1 MVLYVYTPYQK
12 NERRQTMKS
21 CKIDSSFFDVEH
33 NRNNTGSV
41 KYDRIPVGTHYSDII
56 PMWIADMDFKVPP
69 QVEDALTQT
78 SRHGIF
84 GYTDI
89 DSEYDLAV
97 VNWYSQRMNWDILPE
112 WIIKTPGVMFAI
124 AAAINAFTDTNDSIL
139 ICQPV
144 YYPFSNIITE
154 NKRNLVVSQLRVSGE
169 RYEIDFEDFE
179 EKIKENNI
187 KMFLLCSPHNPVGRV
202 WTKDELC
209 EIGRICRKYNVLIVS
224 DEIHSD
230 FIYKGYRHIPI
241 ISLSDELAENTITC
255 TSPSKTFNLA
265 GLQAA
270 NIIVKNP
277 FLRKKLQQACNA
289 TGYSNLNTMAI
300 NAVKAAYKYGQPWL
314 DTLLEYLES
323 NISFLK
329 KSLDD
334 CDISLIS
341 PEGTYLMWIDCRK
354 LHLSDRELRGFFINE
369 AGIYL
374 HSGSTF
380 GKGGTGFMRMNI
392 ACPKATL
399 SKAVSRLKEALIKI

>member
-1 MVLYVYTPYQK
+1 
-12 NERRQTMKS
+12 MKS
-21 CKIDSSFFDVEH
+21 CKIDFSFFDVVH

-41 KYDRIPVGTHYSDII
+41 KYDKSPVGTHYSDII

-84 GYTDI
+84 GYTVI
-89 DSEYDLAV
+89 DPEYDLAV

-124 AAAINAFTDTNDSIL
+124 AAAINAFTDANDSVL

-144 YYPFSNIITE
+144 YYPFSNIVTE
-154 NKRNLVVSQLRVSGE
+154 NKRNLVVSQLRLSGE

-179 EKIKENNI
+179 KKIKENNA

-202 WTKDELC
+202 WTKDELS

-241 ISLSDELAENTITC
+241 MSLSDELAENTITC

-277 FLRKKLQQACNA
+277 LLHKKLQQACNA

-314 DTLLEYLES
+314 NTLLWYLES

-380 GKGGTGFMRMNI
+380 GKGGSGFMRMNI
-392 ACPKATL
+392 ACPETTL